1 LVLRNVTRISSVQL
15 EPEAVTSPL
24 GGEEMSSCSRVL
36 RSWGAAIL
44 VSAAPLVWG
53 DAPPASPETA
63 SDELRAVET
72 AFADT
77 MAARD
82 HEAFVAFLD
91 EEAVFFNGDKELR
104 GRRAVAD
111 AWAPYFDGEKAPFAW
126 RPEVVSV
133 LSSGGLGLTSG
144 PVLDPE
150 GNRIGT
156 FNSIW
161 RRTTDG
167 SWKIV
172 FDRGCH

>member
-1 LVLRNVTRISSVQL
+1 MRISSVQS
-15 EPEAVTSPL
+15 EPESKTQRPGGDGMSSYVQVLRAIGAAVLVVSAVTAW
-24 GGEEMSSCSRVL
+24 GG
-36 RSWGAAIL
+36 GPQGPA
-44 VSAAPLVWG
+44 AAP
-53 DAPPASPETA
+53 

-77 MAARD
+77 MAKRD

-91 EEAVFFNGDKELR
+91 DEVVFFNGDDELR
-104 GRRAVAD
+104 GRDAVAD
-111 AWAPYFDGEKAPFAW
+111 AWAPFFDGEKAPFAW
-126 RPEVVSV
+126 RPEVASV
-133 LSSGGLGLTSG
+133 LDSGRLGLTSG

-161 RRTTDG
+161 RKTAGG